1 MVARRAWVSCMM
13 VRAAVSHNLAHVSL
27 PELAKMSRTQ
37 IVLDGERCPSGCQT
51 PDMAGQCPDC
61 PAVRLS
67 DFPNLPIPNS
77 NELPAL

>member
-37 IVLDGERCPSGCQT
+37 IVLDGETRQYHYVIGSAETQKRR
-51 PDMAGQCPDC
+51 GQCRW
-61 PAVRLS
+61 A
-67 DFPNLPIPNS
+67 
-77 NELPAL
+77 A